1 LIGGNI
7 ALQVAA
13 SAPER
18 LDALVLVGA
27 DSPDFDPDID
37 YQSPG
42 RPLAVEAFKAGDRRV
57 AELEAEMWLTGRGR
71 ARSDLDPETVDI
83 PQLIAAADD
92 LVANL
97 GQRPPVVIEDT
108 AHIPSMDRPLD
119 FNSALAGFLASI

>member
-1 LIGGNI
+1 M
-7 ALQVAA
+7 
-13 SAPER
+13 
-18 LDALVLVGA
+18 VLVGA

-37 YQSPG
+37 YQSPEW
-42 RPLAVEAFKAGDRRV
+42 PLAVEAFKAGDRRRV

-71 ARSDLDPETVDI
+71 AHSDLDPETVDI